1 MGCTMKKHLL
11 WTHVSKSF
19 GTNWFEGFHTHKMDI
34 NGSCGCICKIM
45 QRGETR
51 LAWVNSMSSQDIT
64 SRLYLTLV
72 LDDNLAWAESWVKFA
87 RTSMVS
93 NDVEI
98 CWNLWTST
106 AAQRRH
112 ILFTCVPTMFLCF
125 FNRERTMNHWNWRH
139 LFCQTKQ
146 AIIKEPSRSGY
157 NSRIFPGCSFAKVD
171 KTWVQE
177 KQSLSWILSRDI
189 PRRICRQSAV
199 IMPMSAMVCMT
210 FRAIPAAMVLTCER
224 PINPWCEHIPVNNSS
239 PENDRKCHSC
249 INYKVYGWYVGTKEG
264 APISPCEVNPPIT
277 ETSNTQ

>member
-1 MGCTMKKHLL
+1 MTILHG
-11 WTHVSKSF
+11 
-19 GTNWFEGFHTHKMDI
+19 
-34 NGSCGCICKIM
+34 
-45 QRGETR
+45 Q
-51 LAWVNSMSSQDIT
+51 
-64 SRLYLTLV
+64 
-72 LDDNLAWAESWVKFA
+72 NLG
-87 RTSMVS
+87 
-93 NDVEI
+93 
-98 CWNLWTST
+98 WNLH
-106 AAQRRH
+106 AQAWFLMMLKFVETFGRQQPH
-112 ILFTCVPTMFLCF
+112 SGDIFFSLVYQPCFCVFL
-125 FNRERTMNHWNWRH
+125 NRERTMNHWNWRH

-210 FRAIPAAMVLTCER
+210 FRAIPAAMVPTCER